1 MKLFLKKALVFCLAL
16 FILSACNAPSVP
28 TSDLSDVVIGEQTEP
43 LSPPEEDPASVLEE
57 PTETAK
63 ERAEKLVAAMNT
75 EEKIGQVLLMDFRQ
89 WAESGAPSEDGKN
102 TDMQTENGHSQSL
115 SPTAMTV
122 LNNEVASIIADY
134 HLGSVILFAE
144 NCTDP
149 VLLTHFTYDL
159 QRAALDAGSLPL
171 LIGADQESGNI
182 TRLAFGCCMSG
193 NMAVGLSGNVQ
204 NAVLTGKVI
213 GSELSAVG
221 INTDFAPVA
230 DVNSNPKNPVIG
242 MRSFGDDPNLVAEMS
257 AAMAS
262 AMKDE
267 GVIACAKHFPGHGNT
282 DTDSHSGL
290 PLVEESY
297 EEWLSLDGLPFK
309 TLVENK
315 IPMIMTAHIQYPGL
329 DNTTAV
335 SRSTGET
342 IYLPAT
348 LSHRILT
355 DILKDDLGFAGVVVT
370 DAMNMDAIA
379 VHFGKSDAVI
389 RALSA
394 GADLIC
400 IPVSLRSM
408 ADVPALE
415 KLYADIKTA
424 LSDGSLSMERL
435 DDAVCRVVTMKIEAG
450 LLDADYDYDV
460 DKAAETAFEVV
471 GGPEHRA
478 IERKVADNCVSLQYD
493 GSFVPF
499 APNSG
504 ESVVVLM
511 PYDNEV
517 TSIRYAFQRMEREGI
532 AQGLSVRIYS
542 YQNMEALTS
551 DLMAAVQ
558 SADYLIVGSEELAST
573 MNSPNHWLNTIPKA
587 ALAAAQTD
595 RVAVLCTGL
604 PYQAAKYKD
613 TYPTFVLGNYS
624 GMDESDLT
632 AEKFTHKYGPAIPA
646 GIDKI
651 FGR

>member
-1 MKLFLKKALVFCLAL
+1 MKLFLKKALALCLTL
-16 FILSACNAPSVP
+16 LMLSACGGPA
-28 TSDLSDVVIGEQTEP
+28 L
-43 LSPPEEDPASVLEE
+43 PASNLSGVTVEE
-57 PTETAK
+57 PTEPSVPAEEAPPSVPEEPVETVK
-63 ERAEKLVAAMNT
+63 ERAEKLVAAMSP

-89 WAESGAPSEDGKN
+89 WAGGTTPSSEEKN
-102 TDMQTENGHSQSL
+102 TDMQTENGSSQSL
-115 SPTAMTV
+115 APTAMTV
-122 LNNEVASIIADY
+122 LNDEVASIIADY
-134 HLGSVILFAE
+134 HLGSIILFAE

-149 VLLTHFTYDL
+149 VLLTHLTYDL
-159 QRAALDAGSLPL
+159 QHAALAAGSLPL
-171 LIGADQESGNI
+171 LIGTDQEGGNV

-193 NMAVGLSGNVQ
+193 NMAVGLSGDIQ
-204 NAVLTGKVI
+204 NAALTGKVI

-242 MRSFGDDPNLVAEMS
+242 MRSFGDDPSLVAEMS
-257 AAMAS
+257 AAMSS
-262 AMKDE
+262 AMKAE

-297 EEWLSLDGLPFK
+297 EEWLSADGLPFK
-309 TLVENK
+309 TLVEDK
-315 IPMIMTAHIQYPGL
+315 IPMIMTAHIRYPGL
-329 DNTTAV
+329 DDTTAV

-355 DILKDDLGFAGVVVT
+355 DILKGDLGFEGVVVT

-379 VHFGKSDAVI
+379 AHFGKSDAVI

-400 IPVSLRSM
+400 VPVSLRSM

-415 KLYADIKTA
+415 KLYTAIETA
-424 LSDGSLSMERL
+424 LSDGTLSMERL

-460 DKAAETAFEVV
+460 DKAAETASELV
-471 GGPEHRA
+471 GGPEHRT
-478 IERKVADNCVSLQYD
+478 IERKVADSCVSLQYD

-499 APNSG
+499 APTFG

-517 TSIRYAFQRMEREGI
+517 ASVRYAFQRMEREGVTES
-532 AQGLSVRIYS
+532 LSVQVYS
-542 YQNMEALTS
+542 YQDQTTLSQKLRT
-551 DLMAAVQ
+551 AVQ
-558 SADYLIVGSEELAST
+558 SADYPIVGSEELAST
-573 MNSPNHWLNTIPKA
+573 MNSPNYWLNTIPKA

-595 RVAVLCTGL
+595 RVAVLRTGL

-613 TYPTFVLGNYS
+613 TYPAFVLGNYS
-624 GMDESDLT
+624 GMDESDLA